1 MESGEFYATFHVE
14 PEISRFHVKQQCIAA
29 LQHGEWRA
37 VISLTRYR
45 DLLQARDVRQIFA
58 ASFIGRLPIGVTG
71 LALLLFVQS
80 TLGSFAQGGA
90 AAAFYM
96 AGLAFMAPILGRI
109 IDRRGPRDVLAAT
122 AVLFPAALVALVWMM
137 EHVGSAALV
146 LAAAVG
152 ATFPPITV
160 CMRTYFRQRLADE
173 QLLST
178 AYSLES
184 VLIELIFILGPL
196 MVALFVAAASPA
208 MAVYSAAACGCF
220 GAVLFFRSAAV
231 RSWRIEPRETARLL
245 GPLGERG
252 FIALIVVVLCF
263 AAAFGF
269 LEIGVTAYT
278 IERNSPALAG
288 VLLGLMSVGSAMGGL
303 AYGSRSWRMP
313 LAPQFSLLMGLMA
326 VGLALLSVPSHPVAF
341 GVIGFLAGVV
351 MAPVLIVQ
359 SMLVAKSVRPEHT
372 AEAFT
377 WSASALLAGV
387 GLGLAGGGLLL
398 ETYRSNA
405 AIAGAA
411 ASAMLGA
418 VLARVALKS
427 R

>member
-1 MESGEFYATFHVE
+1 M
-14 PEISRFHVKQQCIAA
+14 FHVKQQCIAA
-29 LQHGEWRA
+29 MQHREWRS
-37 VISLTRYR
+37 VISLSRYT

-96 AGLAFMAPILGRI
+96 AGLAIMAPILGRV
-109 IDRRGPRDVLAAT
+109 IDRRGPRSVLAAT
-122 AVLFPAALVALVWMM
+122 AVLFPAALLSLVWAV
-137 EHVGSAALV
+137 EHVGSAAIV
-146 LAAAVG
+146 LAAGVG

-160 CMRTYFRQRLADE
+160 CMRTYFRQRLANE
-173 QLLST
+173 LLLAT

-196 MVALFVAAASPA
+196 AVALFVALATPA
-208 MAVYSAAACGCF
+208 MAVYFAAGCGSI
-220 GAVLFFRSAAV
+220 GALLFFRSAAV
-231 RSWRIEPRETARLL
+231 RAWRIEQRSMARLL

-252 FIALIVVVLCF
+252 FIPLIAVVLCF

-269 LEIGVTAYT
+269 LEIGATAYAT
-278 IERNSPALAG
+278 EQGSAALAG
-288 VLLGLMSVGSAMGGL
+288 LLLGLMSVGSAFGGL
-303 AYGSRSWRMP
+303 AYGSRSWRLP
-313 LAPQFSLLMGLMA
+313 LGMQFSLLMALVGIGLT
-326 VGLALLSVPSHPVAF
+326 LLSLASDPAVFAA
-341 GVIGFLAGVV
+341 IGFAAGIV

-411 ASAMLGA
+411 ASALLGA
-418 VLARVALKS
+418 ALARFALKD

>member
-1 MESGEFYATFHVE
+1 MENGE
-14 PEISRFHVKQQCIAA
+14 P
-29 LQHGEWRA
+29 
-37 VISLTRYR
+37 VISLSRYT

-58 ASFIGRLPIGVTG
+58 ASFIGRLPIGITG

-80 TLGSFAQGGA
+80 ALGSFAQGGA

-96 AGLAFMAPILGRI
+96 AGLATMAPVLGRV
-109 IDRRGPRDVLAAT
+109 IDRRGPRGVLAAT
-122 AVLFPAALVALVWMM
+122 ALLFPAALLALVWTV
-137 EHVGSAALV
+137 EHAGSPAIV
-146 LAAAVG
+146 LAALVG

-160 CMRTYFRQRLADE
+160 CMRTYFRQRLANE
-173 QLLST
+173 LLLAT

-196 MVALFVAAASPA
+196 AVALFVAVATPAA
-208 MAVYSAAACGCF
+208 AVYFAAGCGSV
-220 GAVLFFRSAAV
+220 GALLFFRSSAV
-231 RSWRIEPRETARLL
+231 RAWRIEERSAARLL
-245 GPLGERG
+245 GPLGEPG
-252 FIALIVVVLCF
+252 FVPLIAVVLCF

-269 LEIGVTAYT
+269 LEIGVTAYAT
-278 IERNSPALAG
+278 EHHSVALAG
-288 VLLGLMSVGSAMGGL
+288 LLLGLMSVGSAFGGL
-303 AYGSRSWRMP
+303 AYGSRSWRLP
-313 LAPQFSLLMGLMA
+313 LGMQFSLLMALVGI
-326 VGLALLSVPSHPVAF
+326 GLALLSLASDPAVFAA
-341 GVIGFLAGVV
+341 IGFAAGIV

-411 ASAMLGA
+411 ASALLGA
-418 VLARVALKS
+418 ALARFALKG

>member
-1 MESGEFYATFHVE
+1 MENGG
-14 PEISRFHVKQQCIAA
+14 
-29 LQHGEWRA
+29 L

-45 DLLQARDVRQIFA
+45 DLLQARDVREIFA
-58 ASFIGRLPIGVTG
+58 ASFIGRLPIGITG
-71 LALLLFVQS
+71 LAVLLFVQS
-80 TLGSFAQGGA
+80 SLGSFAQGGA

-96 AGLAFMAPILGRI
+96 AGLAVMAPIFGRV
-109 IDRRGPRDVLAAT
+109 IDRRGPRAVLSAT
-122 AVLFPAALVALVWMM
+122 VVLFPAALITLVWAI
-137 EHVGSAALV
+137 ERFGAPAVL

-173 QLLST
+173 LLLST

-184 VLIELIFILGPL
+184 VLIELIFILGPVL
-196 MVALFVAAASPA
+196 VALFVAFASPA
-208 MAVYSAAACGCF
+208 LAVYFAAACG
-220 GAVLFFRSAAV
+220 GAGALLFLRSAAV
-231 RSWRIEPRETARLL
+231 RTWKIEPRTSARLL

-252 FIALIVVVLCF
+252 FIPLIIVVLCF

-269 LEIGVTAYT
+269 LEIGVTAYAT
-278 IERNSPALAG
+278 ESGSVALAG
-288 VLLGLMSVGSAMGGL
+288 LLLGLMSVGSAFGGL
-303 AYGSRSWRMP
+303 AYGSRSWR
-313 LAPQFSLLMGLMA
+313 LRLGPQFSLLLALMG
-326 VGLALLSVPSHPVAF
+326 VGLALLSLVSHPAAF
-341 GVIGFLAGVV
+341 AAIGFGAGIV

-398 ETYRSNA
+398 ETYRSGA

-411 ASAMLGA
+411 ASALAGA
-418 VLARVALKS
+418 ALARLTL
-427 R
+427 RNR

>member
-1 MESGEFYATFHVE
+1 MENGW
-14 PEISRFHVKQQCIAA
+14 P
-29 LQHGEWRA
+29 
-37 VISLTRYR
+37 VISLSRYR
-45 DLLQARDVRQIFA
+45 DLLQARDVREIFA
-58 ASFIGRLPIGVTG
+58 VSFIGRLPIGITG

-80 TLGSFAQGGA
+80 ALGSFAQGGA

-96 AGLAFMAPILGRI
+96 AGLAIMAPIFGRV
-109 IDRRGPRDVLAAT
+109 IDRRGPRVVLSAT
-122 AVLFPAALVALVWMM
+122 VVLFPVALVALVWTV
-137 EHVGSAALV
+137 ERFGTPAVV

-173 QLLST
+173 LLLST

-184 VLIELIFILGPL
+184 VLIELIFILGPVL
-196 MVALFVAAASPA
+196 VALFVALASPA
-208 MAVYSAAACGCF
+208 IAVYFAAVCGGI
-220 GAVLFFRSAAV
+220 GALLFLRSAAV
-231 RSWRIEPRETARLL
+231 RTWKIEPRTTARLL

-252 FIALIVVVLCF
+252 FIPLIVVVLFF

-269 LEIGVTAYT
+269 LEIGVTAYAT
-278 IERNSPALAG
+278 EGGSVALAG
-288 VLLGLMSVGSAMGGL
+288 LLLGLMSVGSALGGL
-303 AYGSRSWRMP
+303 AYGSRSWRLP
-313 LAPQFSLLMGLMA
+313 LVPQFALLLVLMGL
-326 VGLALLSVPSHPVAF
+326 GLALLSLASHPAAF
-341 GVIGFLAGVV
+341 AVIGFGAGIV

-398 ETYRSNA
+398 EIYRSSA

-411 ASAMLGA
+411 LSALAGA
-418 VLARVALKS
+418 ALARLTL
-427 R
+427 RNR

>member
-1 MESGEFYATFHVE
+1 MARREFYATFHGE
-14 PEISRFHVKQQCIAA
+14 PQRSWFHVKQQYLAA
-29 LQHGEWRA
+29 LQHGECRP
-37 VISLTRYR
+37 VISLARYR
-45 DLLQARDVRQIFA
+45 NLLQARDVREIFA
-58 ASFIGRLPIGVTG
+58 ASFIGRLPIGITG

-80 TLGSFAQGGA
+80 SLGSFAQGGA

-96 AGLAFMAPILGRI
+96 AGLAIMAPIFGRV
-109 IDRRGPRDVLAAT
+109 IDRRGPRGVLSAT
-122 AVLFPAALVALVWMM
+122 VLLFPAALVALVCTV
-137 EHVGSAALV
+137 ERFGAPAIV

-173 QLLST
+173 LLLST

-184 VLIELIFILGPL
+184 VLIELIFILGPVL
-196 MVALFVAAASPA
+196 VALFVAFATPA
-208 MAVYSAAACGCF
+208 MAVYFAAACGGV
-220 GAVLFFRSAAV
+220 GALLFRRSAAV
-231 RSWRIEPRETARLL
+231 RTWRIEPRTNARLL
-245 GPLGERG
+245 GPLGESG
-252 FIALIVVVLCF
+252 FIPLITVVLCF

-269 LEIGVTAYT
+269 LEIGVTAYAT
-278 IERNSPALAG
+278 ESGSVALAG
-288 VLLGLMSVGSAMGGL
+288 LLLAFGGL
-303 AYGSRSWRMP
+303 AYGSRSWRLP
-313 LAPQFSLLMGLMA
+313 LVPQFSLLLALMGI
-326 VGLALLSVPSHPVAF
+326 GLALLSLVSHPAAF
-341 GVIGFLAGVV
+341 AVIGFGAGIV

-398 ETYRSNA
+398 ETYRSSA

-411 ASAMLGA
+411 LSALAGA
-418 VLARVALKS
+418 ALARMTLRS